1 MANQKKRIAL
11 TVPDDMDAILDRLS
25 DLTKLPKTKLIME
38 MLEEYLPVLDRTVKA
53 LEQIHEDKANAPLIA
68 KQFAS
73 ELILESNEKLGFIAA
88 EAKIYISKISKAPV
102 IAVTR
107 ALNQFVRP
115 ST

>member
-88 EAKIYISKISKAPV
+88 EAKNLHCQK
-102 IAVTR
+102 
-107 ALNQFVRP
+107 
-115 ST
+115 